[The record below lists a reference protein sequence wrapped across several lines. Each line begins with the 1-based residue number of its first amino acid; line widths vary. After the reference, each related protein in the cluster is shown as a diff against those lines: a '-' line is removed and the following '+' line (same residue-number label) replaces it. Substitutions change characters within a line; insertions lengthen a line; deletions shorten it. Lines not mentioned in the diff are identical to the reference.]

1 MPVPICPEGI
11 VHEADALLPP
21 ASPTSSQKNNEEIK
35 LAFRKTRC
43 DSDVSTADSLVM
55 DEDGTVMEGSIIP
68 AASDSPSAKM
78 RFKERIRRANNKQ
91 LPAAAKV
98 LTLCEGGI
106 VREEKRAEVVCASSD
121 GTIHWAEISPA
132 PLGSPTAA
140 KKKALHR
147 TRVGEAASSHL
158 FVCDPHGTVA
168 HSKPSTNVAVASLD
182 GTIYDAKITAVS

>member
-106 VREEKRAEVVCASSD
+106 VREEKRADIVCASSD
-121 GTIHWAEISPA
+121 GTIHWADISPA
-132 PLGSPTAA
+132 PQESPTAA
-140 KKKALHR
+140 KKKAIHR
-147 TRVGEAASSHL
+147 TRIGEAAYMESRHVL
-158 FVCDPHGTVA
+158 VCDT
-168 HSKPSTNVAVASLD
+168 D
-182 GTIYDAKITAVS
+182 GA